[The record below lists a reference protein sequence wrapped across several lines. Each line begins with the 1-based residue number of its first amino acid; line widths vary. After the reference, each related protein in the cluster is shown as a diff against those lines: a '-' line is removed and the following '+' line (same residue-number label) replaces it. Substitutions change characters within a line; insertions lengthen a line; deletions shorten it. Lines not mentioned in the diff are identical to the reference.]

1 MGSTQRFVAV
11 VIGCFLASSS
21 PATAQEKNR
30 GFLHVSD
37 IHLDPFTPFA
47 GRKLAHYG
55 EDSNYALLATSLA
68 AIVKAGASA
77 DFVVVTGDLLVHD
90 FEKKLTAARGD
101 PPSQPAIVEAAVST
115 TGLVADAIA
124 LAVPG
129 KPVILALGNNDSDCG
144 DYQIDPGGPYLAG
157 TLELVKRLAGVDR
170 VASDFDTT
178 YRAGGYYMMRHPT
191 APDTDI
197 IVLNDVLWSSSYRD
211 VCGANG
217 MAAAEAMLIWFKERL
232 DAARTA
238 NRKVWMVHHIPA
250 GIDAYATEKSKETA
264 CAKRPVA
271 FMSEPFAT
279 RFPEL
284 LAEFAPVIT
293 ANLTGH
299 VHFDG
304 YRLILGKDKQAL
316 DVEKIAPAI
325 SPIFGQNPG
334 FHVFDY
340 DAKTGE
346 PTDFTTIYLD
356 LANPAAD
363 WQTEYR
369 FTAAYGLK
377 RFDAAAVNSIWTAI
391 AAAGPKRET
400 CGTYYDVGSAKF
412 PSTLAP
418 AFYCA
423 LGESSLSSFTS
434 CMCQE

>member
-1 MGSTQRFVAV
+1 MGNTKRYVAAA
-11 VIGCFLASSS
+11 IGCFLASSI
-21 PATAQEKNR
+21 PAAAQEKAR
-30 GFLHVSD
+30 TFLHVSD

-47 GRKLAHYG
+47 GGKLAHYG
-55 EDSNYALLATSLA
+55 EDSNYALLSSSLA
-68 AIVKAGASA
+68 AISKAGSSA
-77 DFVVVTGDLLVHD
+77 DFVIMTGDLLVHD
-90 FEKKLTAARGD
+90 FEKRLTAARGD
-101 PPSQPAIVEAAVST
+101 PPSQPGIVDAAVST
-115 TGLVADAIA
+115 TDVVADAIA

-129 KPVILALGNNDSDCG
+129 KPVILSLGNNDSDCG
-144 DYQIDPGGPYLAG
+144 DYQIDPGGPYLAA
-157 TLELVKRLAGVDR
+157 TRDLVKRLAGVDR
-170 VASDFDTT
+170 VASDFDAT
-178 YRAGGYYMMRHPT
+178 YRAGGYYAMRHPT
-191 APDTDI
+191 APATDI

-217 MAAAEAMLIWFKERL
+217 MEAAEAMLSWFKKQLET
-232 DAARTA
+232 AKAA

-250 GIDAYATEKSKETA
+250 GIDAFATEKSKETV
-264 CAKRPVA
+264 CAKRAMA

-284 LAEFAPVIT
+284 LAEYAPVIT

-304 YRLILGKDKQAL
+304 YRLILDRNKQAL

-346 PTDFTTIYLD
+346 PTDFTTVYLD
-356 LANPAAD
+356 LTKPAAG

-369 FTAAYGLK
+369 FTQAYHK
-377 RFDAAAVNSIWTAI
+377 TRFDADTVNAIWTAI
-391 AAAGPKRET
+391 AAKGPERET
-400 CGTYYDVGSAKF
+400 YGTYYDVGSAKF
-412 PSTLAP
+412 AATLDP

-423 LGESSLSSFTS
+423 LGETSLSSFTT
-434 CMCQE
+434 CMCEE

>member
-1 MGSTQRFVAV
+1 MKQLVVAIIAIV
-11 VIGCFLASSS
+11 LGA
-21 PATAQEKNR
+21 PANAADANR
-30 GFLHVSD
+30 TFLHVSD

-47 GRKLAHYG
+47 GRAFAHYG
-55 EDSNYALLATSLA
+55 EDTNYALLATSLA
-68 AIVKAGASA
+68 AIAKAGSSA

-90 FEKKLTAARGD
+90 FEKRLTAARVD

-115 TGLVADAIA
+115 TGLVADSLAM
-124 LAVPG
+124 AVPG

-157 TLELVKRLAGVDR
+157 TRELIRRLAGADR
-170 VASDFDTT
+170 VADDFDAT
-178 YRAGGYYMMRHPT
+178 YRAGGYYAMRHPT

-211 VCGANG
+211 VCGSNG
-217 MAAAEAMLIWFKERL
+217 MAAAEAMLNWFKGRL
-232 DAARTA
+232 EAARTA

-250 GIDAYATEKSKETA
+250 GIDAFATLKSKEAA
-264 CAKRPVA
+264 CAKKPVA

-284 LAEFAPVIT
+284 LAEYAPVIV

-304 YRLILGKDKQAL
+304 YRLILDKDKQAL

-346 PTDFTTIYLD
+346 PTDFTTVYLD
-356 LANPAAD
+356 LANSAAE
-363 WQTEYR
+363 WRTEYR
-369 FTAAYGLK
+369 FSEAYGQK
-377 RFDAAAVNSIWTAI
+377 RFDAAAVNTIWTAI
-391 AAAGPKRET
+391 AAAGPERET
-400 CGTYYDVGSAKF
+400 YGTYYDVGSAKF

-423 LGESSLSSFTS
+423 LGEANLSSFTS
-434 CMCQE
+434 CMCKE